1 MNHLPGE
8 GPAARWPFYWRRHGA
23 FLALLALVVPAMVA
37 VYWQG
42 VVASLG
48 DDSLSYLTLAR
59 YLSPFSS
66 DPLTAPWAKY
76 HSHFPPLFPLMLVF
90 TGGAQSLLAAHLMVG
105 AWALAALCL
114 VYRYAALRLESTLA
128 GLAVAVIFL
137 LAPSAWISIRGVLSE
152 PMYLALSLAALLYHD
167 RC

>member
-90 TGGAQSLLAAHLMVG
+90 TGGAQSLLAAHLAV
-105 AWALAALCL
+105 AACALVALTL
-114 VYRYAALRLESTLA
+114 VYRYASLRLGGSGA
-128 GLAVAVIFL
+128 GCLVALLFL
-137 LAPSAWISIRGVLSE
+137 LTPSAWVSIRSILSE
-152 PMYLALSLAALLYHD
+152 PLYLSLTLAAIIYHD
-167 RC
+167 R